1 MEVAADTEDD
11 RVAVGVADIAE
22 ALPLP
27 VEVVADI
34 AEVLLD
40 EVVEVDIAVGAL
52 QVEVVVDIVEV
63 LLLPVEVVVDIRDE
77 VARVIREVLLDT
89 VDHQAVALA
98 GVTME
103 AHLHLDQVEMDI
115 VVGALQGEDTKD
127 HLDLEDMNPEKVH
140 LEAHPEKDQ
149 EADIDEMMGD
159 TSPMTEIVRVVH
171 PVEMVILEDL
181 DERDNIRKGVH
192 GSPFFMLA

>member
-1 MEVAADTEDD
+1 MGVVADTEDD

-52 QVEVVVDIVEV
+52 QVVVDIAEV
-63 LLLPVEVVVDIRDE
+63 LLLPVEVEVDIRDE

-89 VDHQAVALA
+89 VDHQAVVLA
-98 GVTME
+98 GATME
-103 AHLHLDQVEMDI
+103 DHLHLDQVEMDT
-115 VVGALQGEDTKD
+115 VVGALQVEVDIKG
-127 HLDLEDMNPEKVH
+127 HLDLDDMNPEKVH
-140 LEAHPEKDQ
+140 LEAHLEKVQ
-149 EADIDEMMGD
+149 VEDIEEMMED
-159 TSPMTEIVRVVH
+159 TSPMTEIARVAH
-171 PVEMVILEDL
+171 HVETMTLASQVLMN
-181 DERDNIRKGVH
+181 NI
-192 GSPFFMLA
+192 

>member
-1 MEVAADTEDD
+1 MEAVAVEVVADTEED

-22 ALPLP
+22 VLPLP

-40 EVVEVDIAVGAL
+40 EVVEVDI
-52 QVEVVVDIVEV
+52 VVD
-63 LLLPVEVVVDIRDE
+63 LPLPVEVVADIRDE

-103 AHLHLDQVEMDI
+103 AHLHLDQVEMDT
-115 VVGALQGEDTKD
+115 VVGALQVEVDIKG
-127 HLDLEDMNPEKVH
+127 HLDLDDMNPEKVH
-140 LEAHPEKDQ
+140 LEAHLEKVQ
-149 EADIDEMMGD
+149 VEDIEEMMED
-159 TSPMTEIVRVVH
+159 TSPMTEIARVAH
-171 PVEMVILEDL
+171 HVETMTLASQVLMN
-181 DERDNIRKGVH
+181 NI
-192 GSPFFMLA
+192 

>member
-1 MEVAADTEDD
+1 MGVAADTEDD

-22 ALPLP
+22 VLPLP

-40 EVVEVDIAVGAL
+40 EVVEVDIVVDL
-52 QVEVVVDIVEV
+52 PLPVEVVADIAEA
-63 LLLPVEVVVDIRDE
+63 LPLPVEVVVDIRDE

-103 AHLHLDQVEMDI
+103 THLHLDQVEMDT
-115 VVGALQGEDTKD
+115 VVGALQVEVDIKG
-127 HLDLEDMNPEKVH
+127 HLDLDDMNPEKVH
-140 LEAHPEKDQ
+140 LEAHLEKVQ
-149 EADIDEMMGD
+149 VEDIEEIMGD
-159 TSPMTEIVRVVH
+159 TSPMTEIARVAH
-171 PVEMVILEDL
+171 HVETMTLASQVLMN
-181 DERDNIRKGVH
+181 NI
-192 GSPFFMLA
+192 

>member
-1 MEVAADTEDD
+1 MEAVAVGVVVDTEDD

-22 ALPLP
+22 VLPLP

-40 EVVEVDIAVGAL
+40 EVVVADIAEAL
-52 QVEVVVDIVEV
+52 P
-63 LLLPVEVVVDIRDE
+63 LPVEVVVDIRDE

-103 AHLHLDQVEMDI
+103 AHLHLDQVEMDT
-115 VVGALQGEDTKD
+115 VVGALQVEVDIKG
-127 HLDLEDMNPEKVH
+127 HLDLDDMNPEKVH
-140 LEAHPEKDQ
+140 LEAHLEKVQ
-149 EADIDEMMGD
+149 VEDIEEMMED
-159 TSPMTEIVRVVH
+159 TSPMTEIARVAH
-171 PVEMVILEDL
+171 HVETMTLASQVLMN
-181 DERDNIRKGVH
+181 NI
-192 GSPFFMLA
+192 